1 MDQSQHIESKEG
13 LQQRMNEVRYSMAE
27 TVGEIRHEVAEGF
40 NWETYV
46 QRYPGI
52 CLLVAGGVGW
62 AIGCRLAELREPN
75 TSNRDFAGPG
85 NFTASES
92 AGEPSSA
99 TRMAE
104 VIASSVFAGLFPLLA
119 EKFKQ
124 FFGETSPV

>member
-13 LQQRMNEVRYSMAE
+13 LQQRMNEMRYSLAE

-46 QRYPGI
+46 QRYP
-52 CLLVAGGVGW
+52 CTSLLVAGGVGW
-62 AIGCRLAELREPN
+62 AIGCRLAELREVT
-75 TSNRDFAGPG
+75 TSRRDFVTPG
-85 NFTASES
+85 DVASAS
-92 AGEPSSA
+92 RGEPSSA

-104 VIASSVFAGLFPLLA
+104 IIASSVFAGLFPLLA

-124 FFGETSPV
+124 FFQETSAV